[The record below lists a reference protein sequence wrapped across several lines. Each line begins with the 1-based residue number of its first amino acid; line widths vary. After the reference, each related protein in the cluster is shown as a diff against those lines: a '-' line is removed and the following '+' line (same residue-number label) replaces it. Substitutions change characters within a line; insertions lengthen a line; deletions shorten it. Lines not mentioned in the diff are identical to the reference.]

1 MPVPDPVPVLVPD
14 PVWVNVKE
22 GVTVIDRV
30 AVTVGVTRLLGV
42 TDGVRVIVPEREP
55 VLDAVTVCDPV

>member
-1 MPVPDPVPVLVPD
+1 VT
-14 PVWVNVKE
+14 E
-22 GVTVIDRV
+22 GVTVIDCV

-42 TDGVRVIVPEREP
+42 IDGVRVTVPEREP

>member
-1 MPVPDPVPVLVPD
+1 M
-14 PVWVNVKE
+14 KE
-22 GVTVIDRV
+22 GVTVIDCV

-42 TDGVRVIVPEREP
+42 TDGVRVTVPERDP